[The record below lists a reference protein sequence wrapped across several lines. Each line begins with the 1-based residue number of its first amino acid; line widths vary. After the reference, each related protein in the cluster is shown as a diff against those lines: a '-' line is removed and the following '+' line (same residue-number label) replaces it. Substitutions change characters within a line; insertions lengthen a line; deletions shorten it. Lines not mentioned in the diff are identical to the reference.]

1 MAGLSV
7 NGRIG
12 VHHAR
17 EARAELG
24 VGLHEPLPD
33 VLEAVE
39 ALGAPVAVLALA
51 EGVAGAWLGGGI
63 FVNGTE
69 PAYRQRFTLAHELG
83 HLRMAHAPVVD
94 PSGLPGFGDDE
105 VQANHFA
112 ADFLIPRP
120 AVQARVRPPVTLEDV
135 ARLACEFG
143 VSTQMAR
150 FRLQTTNVLTDP
162 DQSAKLDREIA
173 EGLHR
178 RLIEMLGCP
187 QLEDSL
193 TDLALPR
200 LPERPSAL
208 ATYLA
213 GQITLDQLA
222 AATGRP
228 PESVAAML
236 ERFGLSS

>member
-1 MAGLSV
+1 VAGLSV

-24 VGLHEPLPD
+24 VDLHEPLPD

-63 FVNGTE
+63 FVNGSE
-69 PAYRQRFTLAHELG
+69 HPVRQRFTLAHELG
-83 HLRMAHAPVVD
+83 HVRMDHAPVVD
-94 PSGLPGFGDDE
+94 PSGLPNVSDEE
-105 VQANHFA
+105 VQANAFA
-112 ADFLIPRP
+112 ADFLMPRH
-120 AVQARVRPPVTLEDV
+120 AVQSRVRGAVTLEEV
-135 ARLACEFG
+135 VRLAAEFG
-143 VSTQMAR
+143 VSAR
-150 FRLQTTNVLTDP
+150 MTRIRLQTTNVLTDP
-162 DQSAKLDREIA
+162 EQIARLDEEIA
-173 EGLHR
+173 EGLHWP
-178 RLIEMLGCP
+178 LVEFLDCP

-193 TDLALPR
+193 SDLALPR

-208 ATYLA
+208 AAYFA

-222 AATGRP
+222 ATTGRP
-228 PESVAAML
+228 PESVVAML